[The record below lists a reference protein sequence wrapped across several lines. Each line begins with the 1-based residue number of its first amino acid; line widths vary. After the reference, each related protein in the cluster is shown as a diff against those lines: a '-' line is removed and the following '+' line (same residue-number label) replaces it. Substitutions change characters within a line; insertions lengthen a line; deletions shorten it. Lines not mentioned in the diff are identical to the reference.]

1 MGKDKSLEIL
11 KEQWKT
17 LTFCKFRG
25 LVYEKGDEQLLL
37 PSKRDCAKYKSNFDF
52 KEILKNSELYMS
64 DFEKFND
71 VDEGR
76 YWFYN
81 NKEGKED
88 KEQNK
93 KLAKV
98 IEEEVEKVRHKKLH
112 NKICSFSF
120 ESELKES
127 DLDLMWAHYANA
139 HCGVRIDFRI
149 NPSYQGKIYEIEYN
163 DQALTY
169 NLDEIPQHLMKIMTT
184 KKECFGYE
192 REYRAIKNGN
202 SDKEYLPILI
212 QKITLGRKF
221 AENPISNN
229 KSENGKFDENV
240 IRIAKQILEIWKS
253 GNKNVYER
261 GDKTPEIWAYKSRYS
276 PKPEKIKEIELRG
289 Y

>member
-76 YWFYN
+76 YWVY
-81 NKEGKED
+81 KDEER
-88 KEQNK
+88 NK
-93 KLAKV
+93 KLEGAIKN
-98 IEEEVEKVRHKKLH
+98 IRNEKLKK
-112 NKICSFSF
+112 KICSFSL
-120 ESELKES
+120 ESKLKES

-149 NPSYQGKIYEIEYN
+149 NPSYQGKIYEIEYT

-192 REYRAIKNGN
+192 QEYRAIKNGN

>member
-1 MGKDKSLEIL
+1 MEQNKENKGLEIPKDKWE
-11 KEQWKT
+11 K

-52 KEILKNSELYMS
+52 KEILGNSALYMA

-81 NKEGKED
+81 NEEN

-93 KLAKV
+93 KLAET

-112 NKICSFSF
+112 NKICSFSL

-149 NPSYQGKIYEIEYN
+149 NPSYQGKVY
-163 DQALTY
+163 QAGYTNQAPTY
-169 NLDEIPQHLMKIMTT
+169 NFDEIPQHLMEIMTI
-184 KKECFGYE
+184 KKKCFAYE
-192 REYRAIKNGN
+192 REYRAIIEGGN
-202 SDKEYLPILI
+202 EKEAKLPILI
-212 QKITLGRKF
+212 QRITLGRKF
-221 AENPISNN
+221 AKNLIFDE
-229 KSENGKFDENV
+229 SENVKFDENV
-240 IRIAKQILEIWKS
+240 IRIARQILEIWKN
-253 GNKNVYER
+253 GNKNDYER

-276 PKPEKIKEIELRG
+276 SKPDKIE
-289 Y
+289 